1 MNLRKI
7 SAEHAY
13 PVYRLA
19 AKHNVEH
26 FLSKTEFY
34 KRGMDEFV
42 LLVICNVEGTTK
54 VFAYDMFFCSGHFT
68 QKEET
73 QSVSDTPQR
82 RVHTYTIQMNAERFM
97 RHMLFT

>member
-1 MNLRKI
+1 MNLHKI
-7 SAEHAY
+7 SAEHVC

-19 AKHNVEH
+19 AKHNMEH
-26 FLSKTEFY
+26 FLSKIEFC

-42 LLVICNVEGTTK
+42 LLVRYNMEGTTK
-54 VFAYDMFFCSGHFT
+54 VFAYDMFFCSGLFT

-82 RVHTYTIQMNAERFM
+82 GVHTYAIQMNAERFM
-97 RHMLFT
+97 RHTLFT

>member
-7 SAEHAY
+7 SSECAY
-13 PVYRLA
+13 PVSKLA

-26 FLSKTEFY
+26 FLSKTEFC
-34 KRGMDEFV
+34 KRGMNEFV
-42 LLVICNVEGTTK
+42 LLVRYNVEGTTK

-68 QKEET
+68 QEEET

-82 RVHTYTIQMNAERFM
+82 RVHTYAIQMNAERFM
-97 RHMLFT
+97 RHTLFT